1 MRRNVAKRISRYESG
16 LITVP
21 EWANSLLHDLVSGP
35 ELDTTFVSFL
45 DSLPHEVGQEF
56 RRLMAKDRAGRFPL
70 DSFFLTSS
78 TARRDPTE
86 FSAQLRRVS
95 ALLRQDRVNGEAQR
109 PAEPGSRDAVGAGK
123 TSGTVPIP
131 IERDRWRGRHP
142 GVVG

>member
-1 MRRNVAKRISRYESG
+1 MDATKLAKRLSRYESG
-16 LITVP
+16 LITAP

-35 ELDTTFVSFL
+35 ELDTTSVSFL

-56 RRLMAKDRAGRFPL
+56 RRLMGRIEQADFRWTP
-70 DSFFLTSS
+70 FFLTSS

-123 TSGTVPIP
+123 TSGTGA
-131 IERDRWRGRHP
+131 DSD
-142 GVVG
+142 